1 MLKFREGKGAQKG
14 TGKGRGGSE
23 RDWEEQE
30 GHCQSTDLSSVIRGD
45 SGMVTKTWDKVP

>member
-1 MLKFREGKGAQKG
+1 MLKYREGKGD
-14 TGKGRGGSE
+14 SE
-23 RDWEEQE
+23 RDWKEQE